1 MVAMMDE
8 ATLIELSRRNIGR
21 HRMPESVSSG
31 GESNVDRPAPAGA
44 GQAAAPVDDPHLAGM
59 LAGDVGA
66 MAEYFALVRP
76 RLERIVRFRLDARLQ
91 GRVDPEDIL
100 QEAYVDAAARLAA
113 FGEVRPMSAL
123 VWLRLIVGQTLID
136 VHRRHLGA
144 QMRDAHRERSIQDR
158 LADGTSM
165 TMSFQLL
172 GAGTSPSRAA
182 VRAELSELVSQA
194 LEEMNPIDRE
204 VLALRHFEELTN
216 KETAE
221 VLGIEVKAAS
231 IRYVRALERLKGVLK
246 DVPGF
251 FD

>member
-1 MVAMMDE
+1 MTD
-8 ATLIELSRRNIGR
+8 
-21 HRMPESVSSG
+21 SVSTSG
-31 GESNVDRPAPAGA
+31 DSDGA
-44 GQAAAPVDDPHLAGM
+44 GSNPPRTPAATAAADDPQVAGM
-59 LAGDVGA
+59 LAGDERA
-66 MAEYFALVRP
+66 LAEYFAVVRP
-76 RLERIVRFRLDARLQ
+76 RLERIVRFRLDGRLQ
-91 GRVDPEDIL
+91 GRIDPEDIL
-100 QEAYVDAAARLAA
+100 QEAYVDAAARLSA
-113 FGEVRPMSAL
+113 FREARPMSAL

-144 QMRDAHRERSIQDR
+144 QMRDAHRERSIQER
-158 LADGTSM
+158 PADGTSM

-172 GAGTSPSRAA
+172 GRGTSPSKAA

-216 KETAE
+216 KEAAE
-221 VLGIEVKAAS
+221 VLGIESKAAS

-246 DVPGF
+246 GVPGF